1 MHYDGSN
8 SFFFVNATKVYQFKA
23 KNSGIKDYSLCL
35 SNIQKI
41 LQLLIWKKTGLKG
54 VVNFFSVD
62 FNSIDTNDILGN
74 HKYLMKITWSK
85 TMFRLIKKIFIE
97 LTGLVTGSNHTK
109 CISLSNLWLSLLINL
124 HPNEYSQ

>member
-1 MHYDGSN
+1 MHYDGSD
-8 SFFFVNATKVYQFKA
+8 SFFFVNATKAYQFKA

-74 HKYLMKITWSK
+74 HKYLMKIT
-85 TMFRLIKKIFIE
+85 
-97 LTGLVTGSNHTK
+97 
-109 CISLSNLWLSLLINL
+109 
-124 HPNEYSQ
+124 